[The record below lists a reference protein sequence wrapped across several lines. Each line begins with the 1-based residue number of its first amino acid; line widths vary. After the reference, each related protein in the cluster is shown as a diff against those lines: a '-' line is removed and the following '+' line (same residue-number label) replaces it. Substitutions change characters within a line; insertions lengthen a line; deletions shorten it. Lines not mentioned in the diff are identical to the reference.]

1 MKKSTLISKGFLG
14 TACLASILGY
24 GLAGNAAVL
33 KNPVSIELAL
43 LIDGSESISDQDFDD
58 QIDALNNIFNDPNFY
73 NQYVLPLKGL
83 EVQDHKTRKPDTP
96 PIVINDPSVAV
107 SIFQFGSEINPND
120 GTAGDPI
127 FEQIVDWTVF
137 DEQHQSGIASLNPS
151 TINKV
156 GGLTPIGG
164 IIGMMVDELLDNAY
178 NGDMVVNLSSDGFD
192 TFSSAT
198 LSEATRYAFRKGV
211 TFNALVVPA
220 TLSEKVTSTSDDLYD
235 LSTLERIVDRYPN
248 MNPQRKNNNLTGNPA
263 FIMLDYATGE
273 KTLEEAFRLKL
284 GLETIGTAPP
294 PIEPP
299 TTDPQGDPEAD
310 PQADPE
316 KVPEPSSLLGLLM
329 ISVLGLL
336 GHHKKA

>member
-14 TACLASILGY
+14 TTCVASILGY

-33 KNPVSIELAL
+33 NPVTLELAL
-43 LIDGSESISDQDFDD
+43 LIDASESISEEHFYD

-73 NQYVLPLKGL
+73 NQYVLPLRGR
-83 EVQDHKTRKPDTP
+83 EVQSHRNRNET
-96 PIVINDPSVAV
+96 IVIDDPSVAV
-107 SIFQFGSEINPND
+107 SIFQFGSEINPSD

-137 DEQHQSGIASLNPS
+137 NEQHQSGIGQLNS
-151 TINKV
+151 SNVDKV
-156 GGLTPIGG
+156 GGLTPIGD
-164 IIGMMVDELLDNAY
+164 ILSLMVDELSNNAY
-178 NGDMVVNLSSDGFD
+178 DGDMVVNLSSDGFE
-192 TFSSAT
+192 TYSTAN
-198 LSEATRYAFRKGV
+198 LSRVTMDAFRSRV

-220 TLSEKVTSTSDDLYD
+220 TLDGSRETALHNSDDLYN
-235 LSTLERIVDRYPN
+235 LSTLQTIVDRFGDKVSPE
-248 MNPQRKNNNLTGNPA
+248 RKNNNLTGNPA

-284 GLETIGTAPP
+284 GLETIGTAPD

-310 PQADPE
+310 PEADPE

-336 GHHKKA
+336 RYHKKA